1 MLRNGGRLDHG
12 YQWWG
17 RPVAALLLGL
27 LAGCNFPSAVA
38 ATPTLSSDQVVQ
50 TAQAIAQATLAAVTA
65 TPTRLPPTPSPA
77 PPTNTPT
84 PAATLTP
91 ASPVVTA
98 NYNANIR
105 RGPGE
110 NYEVLDFLIGG
121 NQADVLGRYD
131 NSPIGTWWYVR
142 PIAGGKT
149 GWVWS
154 GAVALS
160 GSDFGIPALTP
171 VPTTTPTPV
180 PTSTPTKTPTL
191 TPTNTP

>member
-1 MLRNGGRLDHG
+1 MRG
-12 YQWWG
+12 Y
-17 RPVAALLLGL
+17 PLTALLLGL
-27 LAGCNFPSAVA
+27 LAGCNFPGSEPV
-38 ATPTLSSDQVVQ
+38 TPTLASAQVVE
-50 TAQAIAQATLAAVTA
+50 TAQAIAQATLGAA
-65 TPTRLPPTPSPA
+65 TPTPTQLPPTPSPA
-77 PPTNTPT
+77 AATNTPL

-110 NYEVLDFLIGG
+110 NYEVLDFLLGG
-121 NQADVLGRYD
+121 QQADVLGRYD

-142 PIAGGKT
+142 PIGGGIT

-154 GAVALS
+154 GALVFS

-171 VPTTTPTPV
+171 A
-180 PTSTPTKTPTL
+180 PTSTSTPAPTSA
-191 TPTNTP
+191 PTNTPTPTPTATP